1 MMGYLKRLVLYIV
14 IMVMSVFIIGCDK
27 SSDTAENP
35 KEGSKEAQIK
45 KSFSKTLDMYQLRIS
60 RIYMTKKDIVMANLK
75 KVIKGLGQYQQ
86 ILLKATS
93 KVK

>member
-35 KEGSKEAQIK
+35 ERFKRS
-45 KSFSKTLDMYQLRIS
+45 T
-60 RIYMTKKDIVMANLK
+60 N
-75 KVIKGLGQYQQ
+75 
-86 ILLKATS
+86 
-93 KVK
+93 